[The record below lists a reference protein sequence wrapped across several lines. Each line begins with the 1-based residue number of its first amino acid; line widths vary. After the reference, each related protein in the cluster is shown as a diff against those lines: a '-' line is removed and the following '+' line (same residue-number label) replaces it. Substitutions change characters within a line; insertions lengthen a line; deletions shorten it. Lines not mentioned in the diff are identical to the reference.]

1 MNKDQVK
8 GAAREVVGKVQ
19 QQAGE
24 IAGSKK
30 QQVNGLTKQISGKLQ
45 KSVGDAREVLE
56 DAVKNPR

>member
-19 QQAGE
+19 QQTGK

-30 QQVNGLTKQISGKLQ
+30 QQVKGLTKQISGKLQ